1 MPEIQMPKLS
11 DTMTEGTLVAW
22 KKKKGDRI
30 SAGDVIAEIETDKA
44 TMEWESPEDG
54 TLTEIYVEE
63 GGKVEVGQRIA
74 FIGGEGEAAPK
85 EEKKAPEKKP
95 EAKKEGPPE
104 KEAQKTEEP
113 KERPAETE
121 KPGPAEA
128 KEKETAPPEEKKE
141 AGKQEPVEAA
151 VSPAS
156 TPSKKKA
163 EQRQPTRLPPQKPE
177 EGARVK
183 ASPVARRI
191 AAELGVDLASV
202 KGTGPEGRI
211 TETDVRGAAVTD
223 RGGAKAQPKALPSI
237 KAGEGA
243 RINLSGMR
251 KGIAERLVQSKAP
264 VPHFYLNIDI
274 DAGPL
279 MEARAELKS
288 AGEEADTSKITVN
301 DFVLKAAVMAAVKVP
316 KVNASFDDNA
326 IVQYADV
333 DLGIA
338 VAIEDGLLTPVIRAA
353 QNKSLREISELAKDL
368 ANRARNKR
376 MKPEEFQGG
385 TFTVSN
391 LGGMGIDGFSAII
404 NPPQGFILAIGK
416 INKMPV
422 IDNCDEI
429 VVGHRMSIWMS
440 CDHRVIDGALGAVYL
455 KELRHLLENPALLL
469 V

>member
-22 KKKKGDRI
+22 KKKKGDKV
-30 SAGDVIAEIETDKA
+30 SAGDIIAEIETDKA

-63 GGKVEVGQRIA
+63 GGKVDVGQRIA
-74 FIGGEGEAAPK
+74 FIGEEGEAAPK
-85 EEKKAPEKKP
+85 EEKKAPEKK
-95 EAKKEGPPE
+95 EEPPE
-104 KEAQKTEEP
+104 KEAKKPEKP
-113 KERPAETE
+113 KKEQAQTE
-121 KPGPAEA
+121 KAASAKAE
-128 KEKETAPPEEKKE
+128 EKETAPPQKDVE
-141 AGKQEPVEAA
+141 AG

-156 TPSKKKA
+156 ESREKRA
-163 EQRQPTRLPPQKPE
+163 EPERPARPPLQE
-177 EGARVK
+177 SEARVK

-191 AAELGVDLASV
+191 AAELGVDLGSV
-202 KGTGPEGRI
+202 KGTGPEGRV
-211 TETDVRGAAVTD
+211 TEGDVRAAAKAVAAVAD
-223 RGGAKAQPKALPSI
+223 RGQTQPPRPAAPKPGPGS
-237 KAGEGA
+237 
-243 RINLSGMR
+243 RIQLSGMR

-288 AGEEADTSKITVN
+288 AGEDSDTSKITVN
-301 DFVLKAAVMAAVKVP
+301 DFVLKAAVMAAIKVP
-316 KVNASFDDNA
+316 KVNASFDNDA

-353 QNKSLREISELAKDL
+353 QDKSLREISELAKDL

-385 TFTVSN
+385 SFTVSN
-391 LGGMGIDGFSAII
+391 LGGMGIDSFSAII
-404 NPPQGFILAIGK
+404 NPPQGFILAVGK

-422 IDNCDEI
+422 IDNCDQVI
-429 VVGHRMSIWMS
+429 IGHRMSIWMS